1 MAYGESHRIDVEG
14 ATLYVEVD
22 GPEGAPA
29 VFMWNGA
36 QCTTHMWDLV
46 VPELSDRFRV
56 IRMDVRGTGQS
67 TPAESED
74 QYTFEQYAD
83 DAVTVLHHFGY
94 EKSIV
99 WSMAWGSR
107 AAVVYAAR
115 RPERVQVLALYDA
128 SVGRADVAAQREGRE
143 KAFAAQ
149 AAEGIAPIE
158 RPEGWNNNVHKDAT
172 NKALAA
178 ALRFDNL
185 PGELAKITAPTMV
198 STGDYDPN
206 IVSSREIAAGIPGAR
221 LTVMKNVG
229 HGSILQRPDLATQLF
244 LSFVDEHRARFE

>member
-1 MAYGESHRIDVEG
+1 MCRNLKRMCLVAMIAITFIRSGPMAYGESHRIDVEG

-29 VFMWNGA
+29 V
-36 QCTTHMWDLV
+36 
-46 VPELSDRFRV
+46 
-56 IRMDVRGTGQS
+56 
-67 TPAESED
+67 
-74 QYTFEQYAD
+74 
-83 DAVTVLHHFGY
+83 
-94 EKSIV
+94 
-99 WSMAWGSR
+99 
-107 AAVVYAAR
+107 VYAAR
-115 RPERVQVLALYDA
+115 HPERVQVLALYDA

-158 RPEGWNNNVHKDAT
+158 RPKGWNNNVHKDAT